1 LLERSAI
8 VLAGGRSTRMN
19 GDKGLSGLRGEPL
32 VGHVVRRIAG
42 LVGEVVVVVGSEEQR
57 GEYSQV
63 LDGGIQLLVDVD
75 EGGSP
80 LVGAIT
86 GLECV
91 RGSCALITGCDV
103 PFILSE
109 AVSML
114 FSECDEFDGA
124 TFQWPN
130 GWIEPLLSVYRVE
143 PALKL
148 ALEAYDRGD
157 HRLRT
162 VLRSLPHLK
171 LIPIEALLSIDPQ
184 LLSLWDVDTREDL
197 AKAEET
203 LERMEKKVNSHKKK
217 AVDGA
222 LGRLLRF

>member
-1 LLERSAI
+1 
-8 VLAGGRSTRMN
+8 MN
-19 GDKGLSGLRGEPL
+19 GDKGLSTLRGEPL

-42 LVGEVVVVVGSEEQR
+42 LVDEVVVVVGSEKQE

-63 LDGGIQLLVDVD
+63 LDDGIQLLVDVD
-75 EGGSP
+75 EVGSP

-86 GLECV
+86 GLECI

-103 PFILSE
+103 PFILPE

-114 FSECDEFDGA
+114 FGECEGFDGA

-143 PALKL
+143 PALRL
-148 ALEAYDRGD
+148 ALEAYDRED

-162 VLRSLPHLK
+162 VLHSLPHLK
-171 LIPIEALLSIDPQ
+171 LIPIKALRIIDPQ

-203 LERMEKKVNSHKKK
+203 LERMEKRKNNHKK
-217 AVDGA
+217 AVNGA
-222 LGRLLRF
+222 LGRPLRF